1 MGANRAEAVGFG
13 EPARC
18 PFSSLT
24 GPVVPLGCFFSPP
37 NPTTPHPYTLGM
49 SALLPVFSGCPCVHF
64 GCPSPFDGEV
74 SEGDES
80 SVRRQCS
87 VCRPCGCGPTA
98 PSQAGSPTLVGP
110 AHRWQG
116 QPCAGSAE
124 NVGLVKLGSVLGIW
138 TEEVRGRRGE
148 THRRTWRAGQN
159 PCSGLCRKPVPEPQA
174 WSSHPQLTT
183 DTPC

>member
-1 MGANRAEAVGFG
+1 MGNLPDVLLAPSLGLWFLWAV
-13 EPARC
+13 
-18 PFSSLT
+18 SSLLQT
-24 GPVVPLGCFFSPP
+24 PPRLIPTLWECLPCCLFSQGVPVCILDVPAHL
-37 NPTTPHPYTLGM
+37 T
-49 SALLPVFSGCPCVHF
+49 
-64 GCPSPFDGEV
+64 V

-110 AHRWQG
+110 AHWWQG